1 MHSRAYL
8 LIKRDLYLLENS
20 PVNGIEIERI
30 TNDNCFDLTLFLRPA
45 RSSIWYGCVFRIFC
59 SFYDTYNVQPP
70 ILQFD
75 QLNIPYHPNVDPI
88 TGRITL
94 TTSEKWNPSLT
105 LKMLFEELVNVFIEP
120 NEKTTIN
127 PDAMRML
134 KYRIHDYQN
143 LIDES
148 IEKSRQLMEIVND
161 DKTNITQSH
170 IILSKQRDLDRA
182 RLRTPEV
189 GARRQQSSIAT
200 SKANLRDENPL
211 LKQLSSQPKL
221 QGQHLALNANELAQ
235 QLDDRAFQFE
245 RLKYGQLKNQER
257 MRPIAAVS
265 QMSAPETDQ
274 QVHVVTQANSS
285 LDVLTTEERQ
295 NSNPIQ
301 NEEVD
306 ELIEWTQSLPTTV
319 EEMIEEH

>member
-20 PVNGIEIERI
+20 PVNGIEIEHI
-30 TNDNCFDLTLFLRPA
+30 ANDNCFDLTLFLRPA
-45 RSSIWYGCVFRIFC
+45 RASIWYGCVFRIFC

-105 LKMLFEELVNVFIEP
+105 LKMLFEELVSVFNEP

-134 KYRIHDYQN
+134 KYRPHDYQN

-148 IEKSRQLMEIVND
+148 IQKSRQLMEIVND
-161 DKTNITQSH
+161 DRTSITQSH
-170 IILSKQRDLDRA
+170 IILSKQRDR
-182 RLRTPEV
+182 E
-189 GARRQQSSIAT
+189 
-200 SKANLRDENPL
+200 
-211 LKQLSSQPKL
+211 QLSKK
-221 QGQHLALNANELAQ
+221 
-235 QLDDRAFQFE
+235 F
-245 RLKYGQLKNQER
+245 
-257 MRPIAAVS
+257 
-265 QMSAPETDQ
+265 
-274 QVHVVTQANSS
+274 
-285 LDVLTTEERQ
+285 
-295 NSNPIQ
+295 
-301 NEEVD
+301 
-306 ELIEWTQSLPTTV
+306 
-319 EEMIEEH
+319 